1 MPKEKIIDL
10 LYELMKNSKRSDR
23 ELAKVVDVS
32 QPTITRLRKG
42 LEQLNLI
49 REYTVIPALDKLG
62 FEVLAFNYVEAGAVQ
77 HESAKTSLSWVA
89 ENSKILFASSGE
101 GLSGKTLMMISIHKD
116 FSSFTEF
123 SRELRSVLGPRAVSM
138 ESFLVSLKTNVIK
151 HFSFRDLERL

>member
-1 MPKEKIIDL
+1 MSKDKLFDL

-42 LEQLNLI
+42 LEQINLI
-49 REYTVIPALDKLG
+49 REYTVLPALDKLG

-77 HESAKTSLSWVA
+77 HGGAKTSLSWVA

-123 SRELRSVLGPRAVSM
+123 SRELRSVLGPKAVSM
-138 ESFLVSLKTNVIK
+138 ESFLVSLKTDVIK
-151 HFSFRDLERL
+151 HFSFRDLERI

>member
-1 MPKEKIIDL
+1 MPKEKIVDL

-49 REYTVIPALDKLG
+49 REYTVMPALDKLG
-62 FEVLAFNYVEAGAVQ
+62 FEVLAFNYVDTGAVQ
-77 HESAKTSLSWVA
+77 HEGAKTSLSWVE

-138 ESFLVSLKTNVIK
+138 DSFLVSLKTDAIK
-151 HFSFRDLERL
+151 HFSFRNLERI

>member
-1 MPKEKIIDL
+1 MSKDKLFDL

-42 LEQLNLI
+42 LEQINLI
-49 REYTVIPALDKLG
+49 REYTVLPALDKLG
-62 FEVLAFNYVEAGAVQ
+62 FEVLAFNYVEAGVAQ
-77 HESAKTSLSWVA
+77 HEGAKTSLSWVA

-123 SRELRSVLGPRAVSM
+123 SRELRSVLGPRAGSM
-138 ESFLVSLKTNVIK
+138 ESFLVSLKTDVIK
-151 HFSFRDLERL
+151 HFSFRDLERI

>member
-1 MPKEKIIDL
+1 MSKDKLFDL

-42 LEQLNLI
+42 LEQINLI
-49 REYTVIPALDKLG
+49 REYTVLPALDKLG
-62 FEVLAFNYVEAGAVQ
+62 FEVLAFSYVEAGVAQ
-77 HESAKTSLSWVA
+77 HEGAKTSLSWVA

-123 SRELRSVLGPRAVSM
+123 SRELRSVLGPRAGSM
-138 ESFLVSLKTNVIK
+138 ESFLVSLKTDVIK
-151 HFSFRDLERL
+151 HFSFRDLERI